1 MLVRLLRVT
10 LRQLG
15 LLHMKKAQILV
26 VDDESGVRELVGD
39 VLELEGYEVTVAS
52 DGLDA
57 LSHIRKQK
65 FDLYLLDINMPKID
79 GLLLLEKVRAS
90 GDSTPALLLSA
101 RREKDDIHQGFR
113 VGADDYVTKPFSIE
127 ELALRVEAILRRTQT
142 QQTTNILRCGPVSI
156 DLDQHLVRHED
167 EIVELS
173 PTEYNLL
180 HYLIERKNKVVR
192 KDALLNAVWG
202 IDFENNSTVVETYIS
217 YLRKKLHRNGF
228 EGIKTVRG
236 VGFQIVERA

>member
-1 MLVRLLRVT
+1 MN
-10 LRQLG
+10 
-15 LLHMKKAQILV
+15 KAQILV

-39 VLELEGYEVTVAS
+39 VLELEGYEVTVAV

-57 LSHIRKQK
+57 LAHIRKRK
-65 FDLYLLDINMPKID
+65 FDLYVLDINMPKID
-79 GLLLLEKVRAS
+79 GLVLLEKVRSA
-90 GDSTPALLLSA
+90 GDQTPALLLSA
-101 RREKDDIHQGFR
+101 RREKDDAHQGFR

-127 ELALRVEAILRRTQT
+127 ELALRVEAILRRTQGN
-142 QQTTNILRCGPVSI
+142 QSTNQLRCGPISI
-156 DLDQHLVRHED
+156 DLDQHRVQFEED
-167 EIVELS
+167 VIELS

-180 HYLIERKNKVVR
+180 HFLIERKNKVVR
-192 KDALLNAVWG
+192 KDALLNAIWG

-236 VGFQIVERA
+236 VGFQIVERT

>member
-1 MLVRLLRVT
+1 MGK
-10 LRQLG
+10 LG
-15 LLHMKKAQILV
+15 LRNMKKAQILV

-39 VLELEGYEVTVAS
+39 VLGLEGYAVTIAV

-57 LSHIRKQK
+57 LSQIRKQK
-65 FDLYLLDINMPKID
+65 FDLYVLDINMPKID
-79 GLLLLEKVRAS
+79 GLVLLEKVRGA
-90 GDSTPALLLSA
+90 GDQTPALLLSA

-127 ELALRVEAILRRTQT
+127 ELALRVEAILRRTQGSQVT
-142 QQTTNILRCGPVSI
+142 DILRCGPISI
-156 DLDQHLVRHED
+156 DIDQHLVKFED
-167 EIVELS
+167 EIIELS

-180 HYLIERKNKVVR
+180 NFLVERKNKVVR

-217 YLRKKLHRNGF
+217 YLRKKFHRGGF

-236 VGFQIVERA
+236 VGFQIVERL

>member
-1 MLVRLLRVT
+1 
-10 LRQLG
+10 
-15 LLHMKKAQILV
+15 MKKAQILV

-39 VLELEGYEVTVAS
+39 VLGLEGYQVTIAV

-65 FDLYLLDINMPKID
+65 FDLYVLDINMPKID
-79 GLLLLEKVRAS
+79 GLVLLEKVRGS
-90 GDSTPALLLSA
+90 GDQTPALLLSA

-127 ELALRVEAILRRTQT
+127 ELALRVEAILRRTQNT
-142 QQTTNILRCGPVSI
+142 EASNILRCGPISL
-156 DLDQHLVRHED
+156 DLDQHLVKIND
-167 EIVELS
+167 DAIELS

-180 HYLIERKNKVVR
+180 HFLVERKNKVVR
-192 KDALLNAVWG
+192 KDALLNAIWG

-217 YLRKKLHRNGF
+217 YLRKKLHRDGF
-228 EGIKTVRG
+228 EGIKTIRG
-236 VGFQIVERA
+236 VGFQIVERS

>member
-1 MLVRLLRVT
+1 MGK
-10 LRQLG
+10 LG
-15 LLHMKKAQILV
+15 LRNMKKAQILV

-39 VLELEGYEVTVAS
+39 VLGLEGYAVTIAV

-57 LSHIRKQK
+57 LSQIRKQK
-65 FDLYLLDINMPKID
+65 FDLYVLDINMPKID
-79 GLLLLEKVRAS
+79 GLVLLEKVRGA
-90 GDSTPALLLSA
+90 GDQTPALLLSA

-127 ELALRVEAILRRTQT
+127 ELALRVEAILRRTQDS
-142 QQTTNILRCGPVSI
+142 QVTNILRCGPISI
-156 DLDQHLVRHED
+156 DIDQHLVKFED
-167 EIVELS
+167 EIIELS

-180 HYLIERKNKVVR
+180 NFLVERKNKVVR

-217 YLRKKLHRNGF
+217 YLRKKFHRGGF

-236 VGFQIVERA
+236 VGFQIVERL

>member
-1 MLVRLLRVT
+1 MPRK
-10 LRQLG
+10 LG
-15 LLHMKKAQILV
+15 LPNMKKVQILV
-26 VDDESGVRELVGD
+26 VDDEPGVRELVGD
-39 VLELEGYEVTVAS
+39 VLELEGYDVTIAV

-57 LSHIRKQK
+57 LAYIRKQK
-65 FDLYLLDINMPKID
+65 FDLFVLDINMPKID
-79 GLLLLEKVRAS
+79 GLVLLEKVRGA
-90 GDSTPALLLSA
+90 GDQTPVLFLTA

-127 ELALRVEAILRRTQT
+127 ELALRVAAILRRTNIAQT
-142 QQTTNILRCGPVSI
+142 INILRCGPISI
-156 DLDQHLVRHED
+156 DLDQHLVKHED
-167 EIVELS
+167 EIIELS

-180 HYLIERKNKVVR
+180 HYLIERKNKVIR
-192 KDALLNAVWG
+192 KETLLNAIWG

-217 YLRKKLHRNGF
+217 YLRKKLHRDGF

>member
-1 MLVRLLRVT
+1 
-10 LRQLG
+10 
-15 LLHMKKAQILV
+15 MKKAQILV

-39 VLELEGYEVTVAS
+39 VLGLEGYQVTIAV

-65 FDLYLLDINMPKID
+65 FDLYVLDINMPKID
-79 GLLLLEKVRAS
+79 GLVLLEKVRGA
-90 GDSTPALLLSA
+90 GDQTPALLLSA

-127 ELALRVEAILRRTQT
+127 ELALRVEAILRRTQNT
-142 QQTTNILRCGPVSI
+142 EASNILRCGPISL
-156 DLDQHLVRHED
+156 DLDQHLVKIND
-167 EIVELS
+167 DAIELS

-180 HYLIERKNKVVR
+180 HFLVERKNKVVR
-192 KDALLNAVWG
+192 KDALLNAIWG

-217 YLRKKLHRNGF
+217 YLRKKLHRDGF
-228 EGIKTVRG
+228 EGIKTIRG
-236 VGFQIVERA
+236 VGFQIVERS

>member
-1 MLVRLLRVT
+1 
-10 LRQLG
+10 
-15 LLHMKKAQILV
+15 MKKAQILV

-57 LSHIRKQK
+57 LSYIRKQK
-65 FDLYLLDINMPKID
+65 FDLYVLDINMPKID
-79 GLLLLEKVRAS
+79 GLVLLEKVRAS

-142 QQTTNILRCGPVSI
+142 QQKTNILRCGPVSI

-236 VGFQIVERA
+236 VGFQIVERG

>member
-1 MLVRLLRVT
+1 
-10 LRQLG
+10 
-15 LLHMKKAQILV
+15 MKKAQILV

-39 VLELEGYEVTVAS
+39 VLELEGYEVTVAA

-65 FDLYLLDINMPKID
+65 FDLYVLDINMPKID
-79 GLLLLEKVRAS
+79 GLVLLEKVRAG

-101 RREKDDIHQGFR
+101 RREKDDIHKGFR
-113 VGADDYVTKPFSIE
+113 IGADDYVTKPFSIE

-142 QQTTNILRCGPVSI
+142 DQTTNILRCGPVSI

-180 HYLIERKNKVVR
+180 QYLVERKNKVVR

-217 YLRKKLHRNGF
+217 YLRKKLHHNGF

-236 VGFQIVERA
+236 VGFQIVERG

>member
-1 MLVRLLRVT
+1 
-10 LRQLG
+10 
-15 LLHMKKAQILV
+15 MKKAEILV
-26 VDDESGVRELVGD
+26 VDDESGVRDLVGD
-39 VLELEGYEVTVAS
+39 VLGLEGYQVTIAV

-65 FDLYLLDINMPKID
+65 FDLYVLDINMPKID
-79 GLLLLEKVRAS
+79 GLVLLEKVRSA
-90 GDSTPALLLSA
+90 GDMTPALLLSA

-127 ELALRVEAILRRTQT
+127 ELALRVEAILRRTQGT
-142 QQTTNILRCGPVSI
+142 QENNILRCGPISI
-156 DLDQHLVRHED
+156 DVDQHMVKFED
-167 EIVELS
+167 EIIELS

-180 HYLIERKNKVVR
+180 HFLIERKNKVVR
-192 KDALLNAVWG
+192 KDAVLNAVWG

-217 YLRKKLHRNGF
+217 YLRRKLHRNGF

-236 VGFQIVERA
+236 VGFQIVERS

>member
-1 MLVRLLRVT
+1 MPRK
-10 LRQLG
+10 LG
-15 LLHMKKAQILV
+15 LPNMKKIEILV
-26 VDDESGVRELVGD
+26 VDDEPGVRELVGD
-39 VLELEGYEVTVAS
+39 VLELEGYDVTIAV

-57 LSHIRKQK
+57 LAYIRKQK
-65 FDLYLLDINMPKID
+65 FDLFVLDINMPKID
-79 GLLLLEKVRAS
+79 GLVLLEKVRGA
-90 GDSTPALLLSA
+90 GDQTPVLFLTA

-127 ELALRVEAILRRTQT
+127 ELALRVAAILRRTNIAQT
-142 QQTTNILRCGPVSI
+142 INVLRCGPISI
-156 DLDQHLVRHED
+156 DLDQHLVKHED
-167 EIVELS
+167 EIIELS

-180 HYLIERKNKVVR
+180 HYLIERKNKVIR
-192 KDALLNAVWG
+192 KETLLNAIWG

-217 YLRKKLHRNGF
+217 YLRKKLHRDGF

>member
-15 LLHMKKAQILV
+15 LPHMKKAQILV

>member
-1 MLVRLLRVT
+1 
-10 LRQLG
+10 
-15 LLHMKKAQILV
+15 MKKAQILV

-39 VLELEGYEVTVAS
+39 VLGLEGYQVTIAV

-65 FDLYLLDINMPKID
+65 FDLYVLDINMPKID
-79 GLLLLEKVRAS
+79 GLVLLEKVRSA
-90 GDSTPALLLSA
+90 GDMTPALLLSA

-127 ELALRVEAILRRTQT
+127 ELALRVEAILRRTQGT
-142 QQTTNILRCGPVSI
+142 QENNILRCGPISI
-156 DLDQHLVRHED
+156 DVDQHMVKFED
-167 EIVELS
+167 EIIELS

-180 HYLIERKNKVVR
+180 HFLIERKNKVVR
-192 KDALLNAVWG
+192 KDAVLNAVWG

-217 YLRKKLHRNGF
+217 YLRRKLHRNGF

-236 VGFQIVERA
+236 VGFQIVERS

>member
-1 MLVRLLRVT
+1 
-10 LRQLG
+10 
-15 LLHMKKAQILV
+15 MKKAQILV

-39 VLELEGYEVTVAS
+39 VLELEGYQVTIAI

-57 LSHIRKQK
+57 LSHIRKKK

-79 GLLLLEKVRAS
+79 GLMLLEKVRGA
-90 GDSTPALLLSA
+90 GDQTPALLLSA

-113 VGADDYVTKPFSIE
+113 VGADDYVTKPFSVE
-127 ELALRVEAILRRTQT
+127 ELALRVEAILRRTQST
-142 QQTTNILRCGPVSI
+142 QTTNILRCGPISI
-156 DLDQHLVRHED
+156 DVDQHLVRHED
-167 EIVELS
+167 EVIELS

-217 YLRKKLHRNGF
+217 YLRKKLHQGGF

-236 VGFQIVERA
+236 VGFQIVERP

>member
-1 MLVRLLRVT
+1 
-10 LRQLG
+10 
-15 LLHMKKAQILV
+15 MKKAQILV

-39 VLELEGYEVTVAS
+39 VLELEGHQVTLAV

-57 LSHIRKQK
+57 LTKIRKQK
-65 FDLYLLDINMPKID
+65 FDLLILDLNMPKID
-79 GLLLLEKVRAS
+79 GLVLLEKVRNS
-90 GDSTPALLLSA
+90 GDQTPALLLTA
-101 RREKDDIHQGFR
+101 RREKDEVHQGFR

-127 ELALRVEAILRRTQT
+127 ELALRVAAILRRTRAEEGS
-142 QQTTNILRCGPVSI
+142 NILRCGPISI
-156 DLDQHLVRHED
+156 NEDQHLVMHED
-167 EIVELS
+167 EIIELS

-180 HYLIERKNKVVR
+180 HYLVERKNKVIK
-192 KDALLNAVWG
+192 KDALLNAIWG

-217 YLRKKLHRNGF
+217 YLRKKLHRGGF

>member
-1 MLVRLLRVT
+1 
-10 LRQLG
+10 
-15 LLHMKKAQILV
+15 MKKAQILV

-57 LSHIRKQK
+57 LAHIRKRK
-65 FDLYLLDINMPKID
+65 FDLYVLDINMPKID
-79 GLLLLEKVRAS
+79 GLVLLEKVRAA
-90 GDSTPALLLSA
+90 GDPTPALLLSA
-101 RREKDDIHQGFR
+101 RREKDDIHHGFR

-142 QQTTNILRCGPVSI
+142 QQPTNILRCGPVSI
-156 DLDQHLVRHED
+156 DVDQHLVKHEE

-228 EGIKTVRG
+228 EGIKTVRE
-236 VGFQIVERA
+236 VGFQIVERG

>member
-1 MLVRLLRVT
+1 M
-10 LRQLG
+10 
-15 LLHMKKAQILV
+15 

-39 VLELEGYEVTVAS
+39 VLNLEGYEVTFAV
-52 DGLDA
+52 DGLEA

-65 FDLYLLDINMPKID
+65 FDLYVLDINMPKID
-79 GLLLLEKVRAS
+79 GLVLLEKVRTA
-90 GDSTPALLLSA
+90 GDPTPALLLSA

-127 ELALRVEAILRRTQT
+127 ELALRVEAILRRTKGQDEG
-142 QQTTNILRCGPVSI
+142 NLLRCGPISI
-156 DLDQHLVRHED
+156 NLDQHQVLHED
-167 EIVELS
+167 ENVDLS

-180 HYLIERKNKVVR
+180 QYLVERKNKVVK
-192 KDALLNAVWG
+192 KDALLNAIWG

-236 VGFQIVERA
+236 VGFQIVEKG

>member
-1 MLVRLLRVT
+1 
-10 LRQLG
+10 
-15 LLHMKKAQILV
+15 MKKAQILV

-39 VLELEGYEVTVAS
+39 VLELEGYEVTIAI

-57 LSHIRKQK
+57 LSRIRKEK
-65 FDLYLLDINMPKID
+65 FDLYVLDINMPKID
-79 GLLLLEKVRAS
+79 GLVLLEKVRAA
-90 GDSTPALLLSA
+90 GDLTPALLLSA
-101 RREKDDIHQGFR
+101 RREKDDIHKGFR

-127 ELALRVEAILRRTQT
+127 ELALRVEAILRRTQSL
-142 QQTTNILRCGPVSI
+142 QKSNIIRCGPVSM
-156 DLDQHLVRHED
+156 DLDQHLVMHEEEVID
-167 EIVELS
+167 LS

-180 HYLIERKNKVVR
+180 QYLIERKNRVVR
-192 KDALLNAVWG
+192 KDALLNEVWG

>member
-1 MLVRLLRVT
+1 MVVSHLRVR

-15 LLHMKKAQILV
+15 LSHMKKAQILV

-65 FDLYLLDINMPKID
+65 FDLYVLDINMPKID
-79 GLLLLEKVRAS
+79 GLVLLEKVRAS

>member
-1 MLVRLLRVT
+1 
-10 LRQLG
+10 
-15 LLHMKKAQILV
+15 MKKAQILV

-39 VLELEGYEVTVAS
+39 VLELEGHQVTLAV

-57 LSHIRKQK
+57 LTKIRRQK
-65 FDLYLLDINMPKID
+65 FDLFILDLNMPKID
-79 GLLLLEKVRAS
+79 GLVLLEKVRSS
-90 GDSTPALLLSA
+90 GDQTPALLLTA
-101 RREKDDIHQGFR
+101 RREKDEVHQGFR

-127 ELALRVEAILRRTQT
+127 ELALRVAAILRRTRAEEGS
-142 QQTTNILRCGPVSI
+142 NILRCGPISI
-156 DLDQHLVRHED
+156 NEDQHLVMHED
-167 EIVELS
+167 EIIELS

-180 HYLIERKNKVVR
+180 HYLVERKNKVIK
-192 KDALLNAVWG
+192 KDALLNAIWG

-217 YLRKKLHRNGF
+217 YLRKKLHRGGF

>member
-1 MLVRLLRVT
+1 
-10 LRQLG
+10 
-15 LLHMKKAQILV
+15 MKKAQILV
-26 VDDESGVRELVGD
+26 VDDESGVRELVSD
-39 VLELEGYEVTVAS
+39 VLELEGYQVTVAV

-79 GLLLLEKVRAS
+79 GLVLLEKVRAA
-90 GDSTPALLLSA
+90 GDATPALLLSA
-101 RREKDDIHQGFR
+101 RREKEDVHQGFR
-113 VGADDYVTKPFSIE
+113 VGADDYVTKPFSVE
-127 ELALRVEAILRRTQT
+127 ELALRVEAILRRTQGNE
-142 QQTTNILRCGPVSI
+142 QTNILQCGPLTI
-156 DLDQHLVRHED
+156 DLDQHLVRHGE

-180 HYLIERKNKVVR
+180 HYLIERKNKVVK

-217 YLRKKLHRNGF
+217 YLRKKLHRDGF

-236 VGFQIVERA
+236 VGFQIVERG